1 MSDQFNSD
9 DEAHQDNASHDVA
22 RQGDLPNGDVSR
34 RNDRDANDDTREDI
48 NTDSTDAD
56 NTTESTSEETPTE
69 SGRHAAP
76 AGETPW
82 WKRRPFIIGAIVV
95 VLIIVLLL
103 TLTGKGD
110 KYSGSLEGAQEH
122 IPAPAQGTRDSV
134 QSMELKIDGK
144 SAPVDFVQLTD
155 QGSLIPPTDVSRL
168 GWYAASAIPGA
179 EGPSGSSVITGHV
192 NAADQG
198 EGYAARFADL
208 QVGDTVT
215 VKVNGKD
222 RDFKVSRNPIH
233 VIKGADMPEAVND
246 AQGEN
251 RLVLITCGG
260 QYVGGSL
267 GYSDN
272 IIVEADPVR

>member
-9 DEAHQDNASHDVA
+9 DDA
-22 RQGDLPNGDVSR
+22 
-34 RNDRDANDDTREDI
+34 RNDDASREDDRL
-48 NTDSTDAD
+48 NDGTVPNDGVEPETSGEAVDASASSSEDVEETETTDSK
-56 NTTESTSEETPTE
+56 
-69 SGRHAAP
+69 SGKHAAP
-76 AGETPW
+76 AGDTPW
-82 WKRRPFIIGAIVV
+82 WKRPPFIIGAVAVV
-95 VLIIVLLL
+95 IIIVLLL
-103 TLTGKGD
+103 TLTGKDD
-110 KYSGSLEGAQEH
+110 KPSSSLEGAQEN

-134 QSMELKIDGK
+134 QSMEVVIDGK
-144 SAPVDFVQLTD
+144 SAPVDLVQLTD

-208 QVGDTVT
+208 KVGDTVT
-215 VKVNGKD
+215 VKVNGED
-222 RDFKVSRNPIH
+222 RDFKVSKDPIH
-233 VIKGADMPEAVND
+233 VVKGAEMPESVND
-246 AQGEN
+246 VQGEN

-260 QYVGGSL
+260 EYVGGSL

-272 IIVEADPVR
+272 IIVEAAPVR